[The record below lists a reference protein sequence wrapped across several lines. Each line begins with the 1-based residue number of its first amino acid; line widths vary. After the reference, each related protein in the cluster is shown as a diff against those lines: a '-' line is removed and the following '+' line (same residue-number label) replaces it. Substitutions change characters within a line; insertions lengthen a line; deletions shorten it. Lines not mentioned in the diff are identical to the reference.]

1 MISPDNA
8 LAIVLD
14 NVSLLPGKPVRLTES
29 LNCLLME
36 DVVAPWDCPS
46 FDRAMMDGFAV
57 KMTDQAKGF
66 KRIGRLQA
74 GEVWAGP
81 FPEGSCIEIMTGA
94 PCPEGTDMVVPYEE
108 SRQEGERVFF
118 PEPRIRGEFI
128 ALRGSECRKGQVLLK
143 KGERITPL
151 VISVL
156 ASFGQT
162 EAIVHPV
169 PRISVIVTGRE
180 ILSTGQPGRSGL
192 INDANGPM
200 LEAMARELGVHEI
213 RVAYA
218 DDTLEDLTSVISCHL
233 ESDIVLLT
241 GGVSEGLFDL
251 VPQTLESLGVE
262 ILFHKVSQK
271 PGKPL
276 LFGKKKNQLFF
287 GLPGNPLS
295 VYLGFHRYVAPALR
309 IMQGKAPQPKVEQG
323 RGRIEADGGDR
334 TRFLLARAE
343 KEQDS
348 WALSV
353 FNHHRSSDIFS
364 VCSANCMIRVQP
376 ADNIPDN
383 RCENI
388 QWAFQ
393 WLGKKGWEE

>member
-169 PRISVIVTGRE
+169 PPNIRDRNRE
-180 ILSTGQPGRSGL
+180 RNPVDGTTRS
-192 INDANGPM
+192 
-200 LEAMARELGVHEI
+200 I
-213 RVAYA
+213 R
-218 DDTLEDLTSVISCHL
+218 
-233 ESDIVLLT
+233 
-241 GGVSEGLFDL
+241 
-251 VPQTLESLGVE
+251 
-262 ILFHKVSQK
+262 
-271 PGKPL
+271 
-276 LFGKKKNQLFF
+276 
-287 GLPGNPLS
+287 
-295 VYLGFHRYVAPALR
+295 
-309 IMQGKAPQPKVEQG
+309 
-323 RGRIEADGGDR
+323 
-334 TRFLLARAE
+334 
-343 KEQDS
+343 
-348 WALSV
+348 
-353 FNHHRSSDIFS
+353 
-364 VCSANCMIRVQP
+364 
-376 ADNIPDN
+376 PDQ
-383 RCENI
+383 RC
-388 QWAFQ
+388 
-393 WLGKKGWEE
+393 